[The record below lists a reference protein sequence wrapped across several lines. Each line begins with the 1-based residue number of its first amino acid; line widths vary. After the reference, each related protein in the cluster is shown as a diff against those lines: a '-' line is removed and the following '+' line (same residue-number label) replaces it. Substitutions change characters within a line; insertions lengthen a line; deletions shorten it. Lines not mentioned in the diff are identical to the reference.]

1 MNWLNELYD
10 LYEKNQDLAGEI
22 QTVDRKTRKGIEKTS
37 LVLLPISHTTVTAQ
51 ITVTIDAD
59 GNFISAEPV
68 AEEDKLTVIPA
79 TAESGSRTGDK
90 KAPHPLCDNL
100 KYLAGDYMDYY
111 SGGKDVK

>member
-22 QTVDRKTRKGIEKTS
+22 QTVDRKTRNGIVKTS

-59 GNFISAEPV
+59 GDFITYKV
-68 AEEDKLTVIPA
+68 AWRCPSCKKIVFDTSNCKSNTPYTDPFNQNNETEEQ
-79 TAESGSRTGDK
+79 EETGEE
-90 KAPHPLCDNL
+90 
-100 KYLAGDYMDYY
+100 
-111 SGGKDVK
+111 